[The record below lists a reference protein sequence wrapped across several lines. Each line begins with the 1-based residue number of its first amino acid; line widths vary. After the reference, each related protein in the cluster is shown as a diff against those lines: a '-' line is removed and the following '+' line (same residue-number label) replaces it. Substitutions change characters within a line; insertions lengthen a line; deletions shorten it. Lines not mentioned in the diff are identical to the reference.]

1 LIVYAEESLNVCRPD
16 IASMLPAQWSET
28 GDDFANVRPN
38 WQLYE
43 KLEKARKL
51 IVVMAREDGRPIGY
65 LTGVVYPHPNQTE
78 EIIGSIPTYFIE
90 RRSGRALMLRSLI
103 AKGIDVALKRGA
115 WKVLVKTEYNH
126 SAGRILEAM
135 GMVPTAVEYA
145 MMRQE
150 RRYA

>member
-1 LIVYAEESLNVCRPD
+1 MIVYTEESLNGCRLD
-16 IASMLPAQWSET
+16 ISSMLPSQWGET
-28 GDDFANVRPN
+28 GDEFAEARPN
-38 WQLYE
+38 WRLYE
-43 KLEKARKL
+43 NLEKTKTL

-65 LTGVVYPHPNQTE
+65 LTGVVYPHPNQTG

-90 RRSGRALMLRSLI
+90 RRPGRALMLRSLI